1 MDKEKYY
8 YVPVHY
14 VNNDTLE
21 VESISIAK
29 FRSSEPPCTPAFDTR
44 KECMQW
50 FKDRGLGDK
59 KFL

>member
-1 MDKEKYY
+1 MDKDYY
-8 YVPVHY
+8 IPVHY
-14 VNNDTLE
+14 LNSETSE

-29 FRSSEPPCTPAFDTR
+29 FRSSEPPCTPAFYTR